1 MKEYRL
7 YLLDFDGTL
16 ADSARSLV
24 NVYRAGFEEIDF
36 PYDPEMASVYMHM
49 SLGQA
54 AKMAGIPEKEYV
66 RFALKINDALD
77 YPENLKAIDFFPESK
92 EVMETLHR
100 AGKKLSIVSGNTE
113 RHIRLILEA
122 QGIENLFDTVV
133 GSVVDRRPK
142 PYPDP
147 ILAALAVYPEIK
159 KEEAVYIGDSLQ
171 DLECAKAAGIDGIL
185 IDRNGVHPEKKA
197 VAISSL
203 RELLSPLKKTI
214 DK

>member
-1 MKEYRL
+1 MKEYQL

-16 ADSARSLV
+16 ADSARSLAS
-24 NVYRAGFEEIDF
+24 VYAAGFEEIGMPF
-36 PYDPEMASVYMHM
+36 EREMANVYMHM
-49 SLGQA
+49 SLDQT
-54 AKMAGIPEKEYV
+54 AKMAGIPEKDYI

-100 AGKKLSIVSGNTE
+100 AGKKLSVVSGNTE
-113 RHIRLILEA
+113 RHIRLILQA
-122 QGIENLFDTVV
+122 QGIEGLFDAVV
-133 GSVVDRRPK
+133 GSVPDRRPK

-147 ILAALAVYPEIK
+147 LLAALSFYPEIK
-159 KEEAVYIGDSLQ
+159 KGEAVYVGDSLQ
-171 DLECAKAAGIDGIL
+171 DLACAEAAGIDGIL
-185 IDRNGVHPEKKA
+185 IDRKGVHPEEKR

-203 RELLSPLKKTI
+203 YELLSPLKKTI

>member
-24 NVYRAGFEEIDF
+24 NVYRAGFEEIGF

-49 SLGQA
+49 SLGET

-92 EVMETLHR
+92 EVMEILHR

-133 GSVVDRRPK
+133 GSVVDRESMGFSSTGTGFTPR
-142 PYPDP
+142 
-147 ILAALAVYPEIK
+147 K
-159 KEEAVYIGDSLQ
+159 KRWLFLRFGSCFLPS
-171 DLECAKAAGIDGIL
+171 KRRL
-185 IDRNGVHPEKKA
+185 ISR
-197 VAISSL
+197 
-203 RELLSPLKKTI
+203 